1 VKRSD
6 HDIRRSRDRRPGP
19 VPDPE
24 SPRAGSER
32 PVSAAP
38 RTRADR
44 RRAARPHPL
53 PIITAVAV
61 LVLAVAGI
69 VAMAPRSRA
78 ASAPAAKVWS
88 AVATATAA
96 GDETPAVAPTPAF
109 ASFRGTQ
116 LLLPVPVADITVV
129 AFHQSSFND
138 SYKMTP
144 LVTIRSATR
153 AKADAATSGDGG
165 SASGQDADSKGVW
178 TGWAL
183 SLWRSNVAGKS
194 NTALDCGAAPG
205 TPVFSPVSGTVM
217 RIRRYKLYGKYDDF
231 EFQIKP
237 DAWRDVDVIV
247 LHVTDPVV
255 AAGARVTAGVT
266 RIASVRNLKAHVP
279 GLQLR
284 TYTKEGGDHTHV
296 QINKLPEPGRVWIV
310 GQDPPG
316 LKRLG
321 S

>member
-1 VKRSD
+1 MNRTD
-6 HDIRRSRDRRPGP
+6 NNRRSRDRRPGP
-19 VPDPE
+19 VPGPE
-24 SPRAGSER
+24 SPRADGAR
-32 PVSAAP
+32 AVPTAP
-38 RTRADR
+38 RSRADR
-44 RRAARPHPL
+44 RRTARPHPL

-61 LVLAVAGI
+61 LILAVAGI
-69 VAMAPRSRA
+69 VAMAPRGHA
-78 ASAPAAKVWS
+78 ASAPAAKAWS
-88 AVATATAA
+88 AVATSTAT
-96 GDETPAVAPTPAF
+96 GDATPAADPTPAF

-144 LVTIRSATR
+144 LVTIRSASS
-153 AKADAATSGDGG
+153 AKDDAGKSDDNVAPESGQEADAN
-165 SASGQDADSKGVW
+165 GVW

-183 SLWRSNVAGKS
+183 SLWRSNVNGRS

-237 DAWRDVDVIV
+237 DAWNDVDVIV

-255 AAGARVTAGVT
+255 AAGARVVAGVT
-266 RIASVRNLKAHVP
+266 QIASVRNLKAHVP

-284 TYTKEGGDHTHV
+284 SYTTEGGDHTHI
-296 QINKLPEPGRVWIV
+296 QINKLPKPGQVWVV